1 MITEAEVKAVISE
14 LNRIEVKGEQN
25 MDILLGCISFLKM
38 KLKHKDDP
46 KDIPVVTESTPIE
59 VNADG
64 R

>member
-38 KLKHKDDP
+38 KLKHKDDS